1 MKSVIC
7 FFMALC
13 FGNIVAQ
20 STDNLWKGERG
31 RIIIPTNSDIKGDD
45 FLYDEWNNGIL
56 VLFDSVFSEQKYLK
70 YDAYLDRILIKNM
83 NNLDEIIEITDNS
96 ITGFALIEKK
106 NNVKH
111 NFVRLKKEHFTD
123 ESVEGFYEV
132 VFNFERT
139 NYFLKKNTIAV
150 FDPNRSEGSQ
160 TINNLP
166 SEYKNKITYY
176 IKNDGDL
183 YVKTR
188 LSKKKIKEIL
198 SDHTKLVDTFIKSN
212 KISFSDEGDVMKLI
226 NYYYSL

>member
-1 MKSVIC
+1 
-7 FFMALC
+7 MALC

-111 NFVRLKKEHFTD
+111 NFVRLKKEHFAD

-139 NYFLKKNTIAV
+139 NYFLKKNTIVV

>member
-7 FFMALC
+7 FFMVLC

-31 RIIIPTNSDIKGDD
+31 RIIIPTDSGIKGND

-70 YDAYLDRILIKNM
+70 YDAYLDRILIKNI
-83 NNLDEIIEITDNS
+83 NNIDEIIEITDNS

-111 NFVRLKKEHFTD
+111 DFVRLKKEHFSD

-139 NYFLKKNTIAV
+139 NYFLKKNTITV

-176 IKNDGDL
+176 IKNDADL

-188 LSKKKIKEIL
+188 LAKKKIKEIL